1 MEQEKQSDVN
11 IKQLEEISYKAAE
24 RMIETLE
31 DKASINENININYE
45 QKLKKLQKKQKYLCC
60 ISVSLAVLS
69 IMLSIISIIIEYY
82 FL

>member
-1 MEQEKQSDVN
+1 MEKQSDVN

-24 RMIETLE
+24 RMIEILLE

-69 IMLSIISIIIEYY
+69 IMLSIISIIVEYY